1 VNRRHSL
8 IPGTSGSTAPWTQA
22 LPLRSSLRGVTSASS
37 QSRGG
42 DVDEAHQHSSHARC
56 RERHD
61 LEPRTDRLRSGDRRL
76 ESELR
81 FSTGS
86 KGGGRTAL
94 GVMIGTEDLRAVLQA
109 LATRLLDG
117 LELLAQ
123 ASNVGAQQLVCE
135 IRSLASNVSLVD
147 ASLERP
153 RFR

>member
-1 VNRRHSL
+1 
-8 IPGTSGSTAPWTQA
+8 
-22 LPLRSSLRGVTSASS
+22 
-37 QSRGG
+37 
-42 DVDEAHQHSSHARC
+42 
-56 RERHD
+56 
-61 LEPRTDRLRSGDRRL
+61 
-76 ESELR
+76 
-81 FSTGS
+81 
-86 KGGGRTAL
+86 
-94 GVMIGTEDLRAVLQA
+94 MIGTEDLRAVLQA